1 MARNIAEARTP
12 DGGPRSV
19 ADRLALAAGARTTA
33 ILGITLALFTAIHAA
48 RLGRL
53 LANGNGEFYVSGAM
67 RIASGDLPPPRYSPG
82 LAMFLAPLAGLL
94 RGRPSTLVLVAASLN
109 LVISVAAIVLL
120 QRFLRRYL
128 SPVMSVT
135 VVAVFALGQTA
146 TNVLTGTEVE
156 PIALLLVV
164 ITLVALQEDR
174 SRLAVVA
181 TAVAGMTRIAL
192 VPWFGVLWLLRWR
205 RSPRHAVT
213 AIGALVIDVAT
224 YAILSRQGSYFA
236 VATQSY
242 TAGDSAGR
250 SPVAALLEVVP
261 DHLVRYTRLGF
272 PSLFWPT
279 EILLTPPGYVLGAV
293 TTLCTVIGALV
304 LLRHHGRSADGVL
317 RPAMIASAVYAVL
330 LWFWPAN
337 DGAVLRLSTAMAPV
351 VLLLTVVGTRRVA
364 ERLFAARAKQVVAV
378 ALAGA
383 LTLGLAASVGLAV
396 TRRTSDE
403 PVADFVR
410 ATRRGIALAPPGP
423 VLSPA
428 PGFTQMVSGRT
439 VVPFPDSVSGPEAL
453 ALAEQSRACVIVV
466 TTIGSNAAPELERF
480 LARSDRVSRLS
491 SGGTT
496 TLYALDEP
504 WCP

>member
-1 MARNIAEARTP
+1 MAQKIAEVRTP
-12 DGGPRSV
+12 NGGPRSV

-33 ILGITLALFTAIHAA
+33 ILGITLALFTVIHTA

-53 LANGNGEFYVSGAM
+53 LINGDGANYLSGAM
-67 RIASGDLPPPRYSPG
+67 RIASGDLPHPRYSPG

-94 RGRPSTLVLVAASLN
+94 RGRPSTLVLVAAFMN

-156 PIALLLVV
+156 PIALLLLV

-205 RSPRHAVT
+205 RSPRHAAT

-224 YAILSRQGSYFA
+224 YAVLSRQGSYVA
-236 VATQSY
+236 IATQSY
-242 TAGDSAGR
+242 TAGDSAG
-250 SPVAALLEVVP
+250 SPVAAFLEVVP
-261 DHLVRYTRLGF
+261 DHLVRYSRLGF
-272 PSLFWPT
+272 PSLFWPSA
-279 EILLTPPGYVLGAV
+279 ILSTPPGYVLGAV
-293 TTLCTVIGALV
+293 TTLCMVIGALV
-304 LLRHHGRSADGVL
+304 LLRRDGRSADGVL
-317 RPAMIASAVYAVL
+317 RPAVVASAAYAVL

-337 DGAVLRLSTAMAPV
+337 DGTVLRLSTPLAPV
-351 VLLLTVVGTRRVA
+351 VLLLAVVGARRLA

-383 LTLGLAASVGLAV
+383 LTVGLAASVGLAV

-403 PVADFVR
+403 PVADFVL

-423 VLSPA
+423 VLSHA
-428 PGFTQMVSGRT
+428 PGITQVVSGRA
-439 VVPFPDSVSGPEAL
+439 VVSFPDGVSGSEAL

-466 TTIGSNAAPELERF
+466 TAIARNPPPEFERF
-480 LARSDRVSRLS
+480 LARSDRVNRLS
-491 SGGTT
+491 SVGTT